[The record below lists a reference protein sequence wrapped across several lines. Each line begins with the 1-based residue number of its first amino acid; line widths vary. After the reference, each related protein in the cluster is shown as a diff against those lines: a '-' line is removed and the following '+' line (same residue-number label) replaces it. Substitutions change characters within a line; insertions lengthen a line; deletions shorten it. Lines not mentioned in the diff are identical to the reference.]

1 MIGQL
6 SERRVIVGRVSG
18 LYGVKGWIKIYS
30 FTRPT
35 DRIFRYRPWYL
46 RSTDQS
52 SVPPRPYE
60 IAEDRLH
67 GKGLIALLGG
77 VDNRDSAEQLVG
89 AEILVDRDQFGGVE
103 RDEYYWADL
112 VGTRVVTTND
122 QELGVVESLF
132 ETGAN
137 DVLVVQGDRRRLV
150 PFLIGSVIQMVDL
163 DSGKIIVDWD
173 PDF

>member
-1 MIGQL
+1 
-6 SERRVIVGRVSG
+6 
-18 LYGVKGWIKIYS
+18 
-30 FTRPT
+30 
-35 DRIFRYRPWYL
+35 
-46 RSTDQS
+46 
-52 SVPPRPYE
+52 
-60 IAEDRLH
+60 
-67 GKGLIALLGG
+67 
-77 VDNRDSAEQLVG
+77 VG

-122 QELGVVESLF
+122 QELGVVESLL

-137 DVLVVQGDRRRLV
+137 DVLVVQGDRRRLI

-163 DSGKIIVDWD
+163 DSGNIIVDWD

>member
-1 MIGQL
+1 LIGQL

-30 FTRPT
+30 FTRPS

-46 RSTDQS
+46 HSTDKGGIQA
-52 SVPPRPYE
+52 RQYE
-60 IAEDRLH
+60 IAEDRHH

-77 VDNRDSAEQLVG
+77 VDDRDSAEKLVG
-89 AEILVDRDQFGGVE
+89 AEIFVDRDQFGGTQK
-103 RDEYYWADL
+103 DEYYWADL
-112 VGTRVVTTND
+112 LGTRVVTTDD
-122 QELGVVESLF
+122 QDLGVVESLL

-150 PFLIGSVIQMVDL
+150 PFLLGSVIQTVDL
-163 DSGKIIVDWD
+163 DSGIIVADWD